1 MSARKRTTALIAAGV
16 LLAAAAAAYFLFL
29 SGSPSFARLR
39 QGRDFNVI
47 VITLD
52 TTRADHLP
60 SYGCRDLATPT
71 LDAFA
76 ARGVRFE
83 KCFAQTPLTLPSHTT
98 LFTGTLPLFHGI
110 RDNGGFFVPEKLKTM
125 AELFK
130 DKGYETGAF
139 IAAYVLDSKWGLN
152 QGFDTY
158 FDKFDLGKFKRI
170 SLGTVQ
176 RPANEILDAALPWLE
191 SRKDKRFFAWLHL
204 YDPHSPYEPP
214 PPYDK
219 LYAAHP
225 YLGEIAFADSQIQRL
240 WQFLDSNGLLEKT
253 FIVFAGD
260 HGESLGEHEE
270 QSHGFFI
277 YQASIHVPLIIV
289 TPFPEVQGVVS
300 PEVATLSDVLPTVCD
315 MAGLTVP
322 SEVQGKS
329 LLPAFFGR
337 RRKDTP
343 LAYSE
348 TYYPRFHFGWSD
360 LKCVQDDRYKL
371 ILAPVPELY
380 DVVADPREEKNLV
393 YLEKKA
399 YERLN
404 AGAEAL
410 IAGASRNAYET
421 DYSKVDE
428 ETREKLSALGYI
440 GSFTDP
446 AKLAGKKLANPK
458 EKIGVFNQLSQAREM
473 GMNGKAEEAIRIIK
487 GIIASDPDI
496 VDAYFSVGNVLF
508 QERRYEEAIGYFTQ
522 VLGRKPDDSFAAIN
536 IALSYE
542 GMEKY
547 DEAERFL
554 LGYIAKGFVDAQFY
568 FMLGNMNFIQKKYDQ
583 AIPYFEKCLS
593 SNADSAGSYNMLAA
607 VYIVKDDLERA
618 EQNLS
623 QALRIN
629 PRLSTVHYNWA
640 QVAEKRGRLA
650 EAEAEYLKELEISP
664 RHFRSMYNLSRV
676 YRLTG
681 DAVKEQEFLNKCLE
695 ADPRFPLAY
704 FYLARICLV
713 RGERYQEAIDLAKK
727 GIELKPEK
735 ADLPMGYFLLADL
748 YNRLGMYDL
757 SEENA
762 RKGQAAAVAA
772 AATTTTAGKKH

>member
-1 MSARKRTTALIAAGV
+1 MRHRKRPILLAAGI
-16 LLAAAAAAYFLFL
+16 LLAAAAAVYVLFL
-29 SGSPSFARLR
+29 AGPPAFSRLR

-52 TTRADHLP
+52 TTRADRLP
-60 SYGCRDLATPT
+60 SYGFQGVVTPT
-71 LDAFA
+71 LDTFA

-83 KCFAQTPLTLPSHTT
+83 QCYAQTPLTLPSHTT
-98 LFTGTLPLFHGI
+98 IFTGTLPPFHGI

-158 FDKFDLGKFKRI
+158 FDKFDLSKFKRI

-176 RPANEILDAALPWLE
+176 RPANEILDEALPWLE
-191 SRKDKRFFAWLHL
+191 SKKDKPFFAWLHL

-214 PPYDK
+214 PPYDG

-240 WQFLDSNGLLEKT
+240 WQFLDANGLLERT

-270 QSHGFFI
+270 QSHGFFV
-277 YQASIHVPLIIV
+277 YQAAIHVPLIVV

-315 MAGLTVP
+315 MAGLP
-322 SEVQGKS
+322 IPAEVQGKS

-348 TYYPRFHFGWSD
+348 TFYPRFHYGWSD
-360 LKCVQDDRYKL
+360 LKSVQDGRFKL

-380 DVVADPREEKNLV
+380 DVVADPHEEKNLV
-393 YLEKKA
+393 YLEKKVYKNLSA
-399 YERLN
+399 R
-404 AGAEAL
+404 AEAF
-410 IAGASRNAYET
+410 IAQASRNAYET

-428 ETREKLSALGYI
+428 ETREKLAALGYV

-446 AKLAGKKLANPK
+446 AKLEGRTLANPR

-473 GMNGKAEEAIRIIK
+473 GMNDKPDEAIAIIK

-496 VDAYFSVGNVLF
+496 VDAYFSVGNILF
-508 QERRYEEAIGYFTQ
+508 QERKFEEAIGYFTQ

-542 GMEKY
+542 GMEKF
-547 DEAERFL
+547 DEAEKFL
-554 LGYIAKGFVDAQFY
+554 LDYMAKGFTDPQFY
-568 FMLGNMNFIQKKYDQ
+568 FMLGNMNFIRKNYDR
-583 AIPYFEKCLS
+583 AIPYFERCLS
-593 SNADSAGSYNMLAA
+593 SNADSAGSYNILAA
-607 VYIVKDDLERA
+607 IYIIKDDLGRA
-618 EQNLS
+618 EQNLN

-629 PRLSTVHYNWA
+629 PRLSSLHYNKA
-640 QVAEKRGRLA
+640 QIAEKRGRLA

-664 RHFRSMYNLSRV
+664 KHFKSMYNLSRIF
-676 YRLTG
+676 RQTG
-681 DAVKEQEFLNKCLE
+681 DTAREEELLDKCLE
-695 ADPRFPLAY
+695 TDPRFPLTY
-704 FYLARICLV
+704 FYLARIYLN
-713 RGERYQEAIDLAKK
+713 RGQRYQEAIDLAKK
-727 GIELKPEK
+727 GLELKPEK
-735 ADLPMGYFLLADL
+735 SELPLGYFLLADL
-748 YNRLGMYDL
+748 YNRTGNAAL

-762 RKGQAAAVAA
+762 RLGQAAAEAA
-772 AATTTTAGKKH
+772 KANGSK